1 VTTAAVVGVTGYAGA
16 ELAWL
21 LLRHPRLQRL
31 TCYLRD
37 GQPVRCLSEL
47 YPEWRGVVEAPCRP
61 LSVPAVIEE
70 KPEVVFLATPAE
82 VSAQLAPEL
91 VEAGLRVVDLSGA
104 FRLGGIEQARRWY
117 GLDGPAA
124 RLLGEAVYGLP
135 ELGVRLDGARLV
147 ANPGC
152 YPTAVLLGLQPLLE
166 AGWVDLDRGIVCDAK
181 SGVSGAGRQPRPET
195 HFVEVNENF
204 RAYGL
209 FAHRHE
215 PEILGRL
222 KLPDPAQF
230 IFTTHLLPLERGLL
244 ATLYLWLRPPRPAAE
259 VEQLFRSYYAGRP
272 LIRIWPAGTVPSVR
286 HVVRT
291 NFCDLGVVTD
301 AEGRRLVVVSCLDNL
316 GKGAAGQAVQNM
328 NLMLGYSEDE
338 GLR

>member
-1 VTTAAVVGVTGYAGA
+1 MTTVALIGVTGYAGG
-16 ELAWL
+16 ELARL

-61 LSVPAVIEE
+61 LSVQAVAEE
-70 KPEVVFLATPAE
+70 KPAIVFLATPAE
-82 VSAQLAPEL
+82 VSAELVPEL

-104 FRLGGIEQARRWY
+104 FRMGVEQARRWY
-117 GLDGPAA
+117 GLDGAA
-124 RLLGEAVYGLP
+124 VRLLEKAVYGLP
-135 ELGVRLDGARLV
+135 ELGARLAGARLV

-166 AGWVDLDRGIVCDAK
+166 AGWVDLERGIVCDAK
-181 SGVSGAGRQPRPET
+181 SGVSGAGRQPRAET

-204 RAYGL
+204 RAYNL

-215 PEILGRL
+215 PEILSRL
-222 KLPDPAQF
+222 QLSDPAQF

-244 ATLYLWLRPPRPAAE
+244 ATLHLWLRPPRTAAE
-259 VEQLFRSYYAGRP
+259 VEQLFRSYYADRP

-291 NFCDLGVVTD
+291 NFCDLGVATD